1 MDATTFTA
9 SDFFS
14 AADFHALKPAILLC
28 LFGCGILLTDAF
40 FVRRTGKGWYNAITA
55 LVAEGTVMLAVLQ
68 HLGDVRSGGPLS
80 ALNGS
85 ILIDGFGVFF
95 NIIFVL
101 AGVLA
106 VILSA
111 RYMESEGEHRGEYY
125 ALVLFAQAGMS
136 IMATGND
143 LVVLFVAL
151 ETMALSFYVMVGF
164 LRRSTRSN
172 EAAMKYLI
180 LGAFSSGLL
189 AYGLSILYGIAG
201 STNLEQIAEAVAARP
216 DGDWATILTLIT
228 TSVGLFFKIAAVPF
242 HMWAPD
248 VYEGAPTPTTA
259 YVSVAS
265 KAASFALMIRL
276 FLSAYGSVA
285 DAWIPLLGAIAL
297 ITMTIGNLA
306 AVTQSN
312 LKRLLAYSSVAH
324 GGYILLGLVAANE
337 PGLRGVAI
345 YILAYVFM
353 NFGAFALIAA
363 LRRDGE
369 AAEELDDLNGLAARG
384 TRLHDPSGH
393 FHAVAG
399 GYPSDGRVLR
409 QVLHLPGPATGG
421 LLPSGCVRRSL
432 RRRCRLLLF
441 PRHTGLLACNWQRQ
455 ASGARHEPRHTG
467 GTDREWRP
475 DRRDRID
482 AATIPGPRRGIGP
495 GHASI
500 ASKDGT

>member
-1 MDATTFTA
+1 MMDAITFTA
-9 SDFFS
+9 T
-14 AADFHALKPAILLC
+14 DFHVLKPAILLC
-28 LFGCGILLTDAF
+28 VFGCAILLTDAF
-40 FVRRTGKGWYNAITA
+40 LVRRIGKAWYNAITA
-55 LVAEGTVMLAVLQ
+55 LVAQGAVAIAVAQ
-68 HLGDVRSGGPLS
+68 HLGDVRSGGPIAGLG
-80 ALNGS
+80 GS
-85 ILIDGFGVFF
+85 VVIDGFGVFF
-95 NIIFVL
+95 NLIFVL
-101 AGVLA
+101 AATLA
-106 VILSA
+106 IILSA

-164 LRRSTRSN
+164 LRSSKKSN

-189 AYGLSILYGIAG
+189 AYGLSILYGIGG
-201 STNLEQIAEAVAARP
+201 STNLEEIATALAARP
-216 DGDWATILTLIT
+216 DGDWATILALVT

-276 FLSAYGSVA
+276 FLSAYGSTA

-297 ITMTIGNLA
+297 VTMTVGNLA

-337 PGLRGVAI
+337 SGLRGVAI

-369 AAEELDDLNGLAARG
+369 AAEEIDDLNGLVSRSPGYTILVAIFMLSLAGIPPMAGFYGKYYIFLGLLQEGYYVLAVFAALYVAVAAYYYFRVIRACWIAKSSETPATLDMNLG
-384 TRLHDPSGH
+384 TR
-393 FHAVAG
+393 VAL
-399 GYPSDGRVLR
+399 V
-409 QVLHLPGPATGG
+409 
-421 LLPSGCVRRSL
+421 
-432 RRRCRLLLF
+432 
-441 PRHTGLLACNWQRQ
+441 
-455 ASGARHEPRHTG
+455 ASGVLTVV
-467 GTDREWRP
+467 
-475 DRRDRID
+475 I
-482 AATIPGPRRGIGP
+482 GILPQRFLELAGE
-495 GHASI
+495 SVL
-500 ASKDGT
+500 TTLR